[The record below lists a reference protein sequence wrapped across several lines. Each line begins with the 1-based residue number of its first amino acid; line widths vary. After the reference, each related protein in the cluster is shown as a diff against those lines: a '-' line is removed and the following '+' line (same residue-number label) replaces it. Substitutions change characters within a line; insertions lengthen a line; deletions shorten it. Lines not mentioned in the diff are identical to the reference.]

1 MNRLLV
7 SRNHHH
13 YHQESYHKRLI
24 INMKINKKKK
34 IKQNF
39 QISKKGMDHFLL
51 HKIHQKT
58 TIKTYMEINLKNQ
71 EKNQRLLI
79 FFI

>member
-1 MNRLLV
+1 
-7 SRNHHH
+7 
-13 YHQESYHKRLI
+13 
-24 INMKINKKKK
+24 MKINKKKK

-39 QISKKGMDHFLL
+39 QISKKVMDHLLL

-58 TIKTYMEINLKNQ
+58 TIKTYMEINLKNPVN
-71 EKNQRLLI
+71 NQMLLI